1 MGGAK
6 SAGTLNSKIWKTKNE
21 NRRFFAKQ
29 RRERADAA
37 LLRNGGRDCAAAA
50 DAAFVRKAA
59 MLNRAGVPL
68 KDLALMRDCLRD
80 EPQDFCPE
88 LRGRLHAVREKLAAQ
103 IADLQQS
110 ERLLAELLS
119 AGNGQ

>member
-1 MGGAK
+1 MKIGDFSQSSGV
-6 SAGTLNSKIWKTKNE
+6 SVRMLRFYETAGVI
-21 NRRFFAKQ
+21 APQ
-29 RRERADAA
+29 RTAAGYREYD
-37 LLRNGGRDCAAAA
+37 AA

-68 KDLALMRDCLRD
+68 KDIALMRDCLRD

-88 LRGRLHAVREKLAAQ
+88 LRGRLHAAREKLAAQ

-119 AGNGQ
+119 AKKGR

>member
-1 MGGAK
+1 MKIGKFSQSIGV
-6 SAGTLNSKIWKTKNE
+6 SVRMLRFYETAGVI
-21 NRRFFAKQ
+21 APQ
-29 RRERADAA
+29 RTAAGYREY
-37 LLRNGGRDCAAAA
+37 GAA

-68 KDLALMRDCLRD
+68 KDIALMRDCLRD
-80 EPQDFCPE
+80 EPPDFCPE
-88 LRGRLHAVREKLAAQ
+88 LRGRLHAAQEKLAAQ